1 MKKIAFTILFF
12 ACVASAFAQSN
23 GFRFGIQASPMYTW
37 MGNNSDQDA
46 VVGDGGN
53 LAFKL
58 GGMGEWYID
67 SNDKEM
73 FAIRFGINMTFGQ
86 GGSLKFNSVTAM
98 DTVLLFNDSQPT
110 LESSNTPSANFK
122 FQFIEL
128 PIALKMRTNEI
139 GNAGIRYTFEVPV
152 ITLSVPVA
160 SRGTINDS
168 DDFKIGKDTGFMNIS
183 WGLGGGIEYPLTED
197 GVSIVGG
204 VYFQSGIINSY
215 YGKTGI
221 ASIDDSKSVINGL
234 TLRLGVLF

>member
-37 MGNNSDQDA
+37 MGNNSDNDA

-53 LAFKL
+53 IAFKL
-58 GGMGEWYID
+58 GGMGEWYLD

-73 FAIRFGINMTFGQ
+73 FAIRFGLNMTFNQ
-86 GGSLKFNSVTAM
+86 GGSLLFNTAP
-98 DTVLLFNDSQPT
+98 DSTVLFADSQPDLT
-110 LESSNTPSANFK
+110 STATPSANFK

-139 GNAGIRYTFEVPV
+139 GSAGIRYTFEVPV
-152 ITLSVPVA
+152 ITVSIPVA

-168 DDFKIGKDTGFMNIS
+168 DDFKVGKDTGFLNIS
-183 WGLGGGIEYPLTED
+183 WGLGGGLEYPLTTD

-204 VYFQSGIINSY
+204 IYYQSGIINSY
-215 YGKTGI
+215 YGKTGLD
-221 ASIDDSKSVINGL
+221 SIDKSKSTINGI
-234 TLRLGVLF
+234 TLRLGILF